1 MVEKKSNTGV
11 LVGVIGLLVVVLAV
25 AVYMLLDV
33 RGKLS
38 GVTEELAE
46 SKEFFRYERDSLE
59 RELRNIYYRYDTL
72 QTIAACWSQGIH
84 YVSADPAE
92 RWLLHKSIT

>member
-1 MVEKKSNTGV
+1 MLFVMVEKRSNTGV

-46 SKEFFRYERDSLE
+46 SKEFFRYE
-59 RELRNIYYRYDTL
+59 
-72 QTIAACWSQGIH
+72 
-84 YVSADPAE
+84 
-92 RWLLHKSIT
+92 SITVMTPFRPITCRSSRK

>member
-72 QTIAACWSQGIH
+72 QTNNLQIQQEMK
-84 YVSADPAE
+84 D
-92 RWLLHKSIT
+92 